1 MEVLPAMRREVGVM
15 TTRERIA
22 EIMAELRELR
32 VRAMEGQQR
41 TEELGNELAQL
52 MMREELEQRTRGRVN

>member
-1 MEVLPAMRREVGVM
+1 MEVLPALRREVGV

-22 EIMAELRELR
+22 EIMAELR

-52 MMREELEQRTRGRVN
+52 MMREELEQRTKGRVN

>member
-1 MEVLPAMRREVGVM
+1 MEVLPALRREVGV